1 MRKLIINNS
10 YQQKYYLSNR
20 ERLLEKQKKY
30 YENNKNELLERT
42 KNYYE
47 NKKMFISEMHKNYY
61 ENNKNEIRIRHK
73 INFFKKYYDLY
84 QYDDNYISELYQM
97 KINLKNKV
105 DFILTVKELMDI
117 SI

>member
-20 ERLLEKQKKY
+20 EKIIEKNKKY
-30 YENNKNELLERT
+30 YYDNKIEILERT

-73 INFFKKYYDLY
+73 INFFKRYYDLY

-117 SI
+117 NI

>member
-1 MRKLIINNS
+1 MRKLINNNS

-20 ERLLEKQKKY
+20 EKLIEKQKKY
-30 YENNKNELLERT
+30 YYDNKIEILERT

-61 ENNKNEIRIRHK
+61 ENNKNEIKFKHK
-73 INFFKKYYDLY
+73 INFFKRYYNLY
-84 QYDDNYISELYQM
+84 QYDNNYISQLYEL
-97 KINLKNKV
+97 KINLKNKI

-117 SI
+117 NI

>member
-1 MRKLIINNS
+1 MRKLILNNS

-20 ERLLEKQKKY
+20 EKLLEKQKKY
-30 YENNKNELLERT
+30 YYDNKIEILERT

-61 ENNKNEIRIRHK
+61 ENNKNEIRIKHK
-73 INFFKKYYDLY
+73 INFFKRYYDLY

-117 SI
+117 NI

>member
-30 YENNKNELLERT
+30 YYDNKNEILERT

-47 NKKMFISEMHKNYY
+47 NKKIFISEMHKCYY
-61 ENNKNEIRIRHK
+61 ENNKNEIKFKHK
-73 INFFKKYYDLY
+73 INFFKRYYNLY
-84 QYDDNYISELYQM
+84 QYNNNYITELYEL
-97 KINLKNKV
+97 KINLKNKI

-117 SI
+117 DI